1 MRSEAPPRTPEPV
14 GSASLGQCL
23 IARAPR
29 GRAVALAGR
38 VRLLTASEWVVLA
51 ESAVLAVGIEA
62 ALRLLPLA
70 RVLDG
75 VHGRRAGTHAS
86 NPDRAGQ
93 ERLARL
99 ARWPFKVLPL
109 PGSCLR
115 IALVQVA
122 VLRRRGVPATVRFGV
137 RRGAGDLEFH
147 AWAEYDGPID
157 DHAAA
162 AGYRSFEPVPVTAI
176 SRNARWSWPAAP
188 PDGTV

>member
-1 MRSEAPPRTPEPV
+1 MST
-14 GSASLGQCL
+14 
-23 IARAPR
+23 
-29 GRAVALAGR
+29 RAVALAGR
-38 VRLLTASEWVVLA
+38 VRLVTASEWVVLA
-51 ESAVLAVGIEA
+51 ESAVLAVGVEA

-70 RVLDG
+70 RVLDA
-75 VHGRRAGTHAS
+75 VHGRRAGTGAS
-86 NPDRAGQ
+86 TPDRAVR

-99 ARWPFKVLPL
+99 ARWPFKALPL

-147 AWAEYDGPID
+147 AWADCDGPID

-162 AGYRSFEPVPVTAI
+162 AAYRSFEPVPATAI
-176 SRNARWSWPAAP
+176 SRSARWSSPAAP
-188 PDGTV
+188 PHAEV